1 MSTTADEKQRED
13 RDDSEETVETT
24 IEQSIREGV
33 ARLNRSWP
41 ELLATGTVGGLDLGL
56 GVLAL
61 LVVRDVTGSRQLGA
75 LAFSIGFIA
84 LVLAKSELFTE
95 NFLVPIAAVVSHNA
109 SWRQVLRLWC
119 GTAVM
124 NLVGG
129 WVIMGVIILG
139 VPRLG
144 ETAAVIELGQHY
156 PELGIGL
163 TTFMSA
169 VLGGTIITLMTWMEQ
184 GTRSM
189 LGKLTAAVAAAFL
202 LAGAPALHSIVT
214 SLEMFAALQAGA
226 PFGYLVWLEVFA
238 WAVLGNMVGGIGL
251 VTVLRFVQVGREKI
265 AQERAR
271 PTHELTHG

>member
-1 MSTTADEKQRED
+1 MATAL
-13 RDDSEETVETT
+13 
-24 IEQSIREGV
+24 EQSIHEGV

-41 ELLATGTVGGLDLGL
+41 ELLATGTVGGIDLGL

-61 LVVRDVTGSRQLGA
+61 LIVRDVTGSRQLGA
-75 LAFSIGFIA
+75 LAFSVGFIA

-95 NFLVPIAAVVSHNA
+95 NFLVPIAAVISRNA
-109 SWRQVLRLWC
+109 SWWQVLRLWG

-129 WVIMGVIILG
+129 WVIMSIVILG

-144 ETAAVIELGQHY
+144 ETATTIELGQHY
-156 PELGIGL
+156 PDLGIGV
-163 TTFMSA
+163 TSFMSA
-169 VLGGTIITLMTWMEQ
+169 VLGGTIITLMTWMER

-189 LGKLTAAVAAAFL
+189 LGKLTAAVVAAFL

-226 PFGYLVWLEVFA
+226 PFGYLDWLGTFG

-251 VTVLRFVQVGREKI
+251 VTMLRFVQVGREKI
-265 AQERAR
+265 AEERAR
-271 PTHELTHG
+271 PTREVAD